1 MPKEQL
7 HGSISIIKQ
16 RLELAANMG
25 KMRAIK
31 HQMPLIPWSPSV
43 TECASTQM
51 PRDSW
56 PSKPALLYWKRVGPH
71 AKLHQQPKPGDWHGN
86 LIVGLKR
93 ELTGTKKPCK
103 DDMCTAW
110 PRWKEQS
117 WETHASLP
125 TPSTGLEPSW
135 STSHGCPKAQCQRKE
150 RERPS
155 PVWQTAG

>member
-71 AKLHQQPKPGDWHGN
+71 AKLHQMVRFN
-86 LIVGLKR
+86 LQECMADLTISSPFHMHMKAPALK
-93 ELTGTKKPCK
+93 C
-103 DDMCTAW
+103 
-110 PRWKEQS
+110 
-117 WETHASLP
+117 
-125 TPSTGLEPSW
+125 
-135 STSHGCPKAQCQRKE
+135 
-150 RERPS
+150 
-155 PVWQTAG
+155 

>member
-86 LIVGLKR
+86 LIVGLKSG
-93 ELTGTKKPCK
+93 LTGTKKPCRVCTK
-103 DDMCTAW
+103 LGPSCVVDDSLA
-110 PRWKEQS
+110 
-117 WETHASLP
+117 AS
-125 TPSTGLEPSW
+125 
-135 STSHGCPKAQCQRKE
+135 
-150 RERPS
+150 
-155 PVWQTAG
+155 TAGYQLEICIGYCNVALLTLW

>member
-1 MPKEQL
+1 MICQVKNGSETATNGLLVCMPKEQL

-93 ELTGTKKPCK
+93 ELTGTKNHAKYV
-103 DDMCTAW
+103 
-110 PRWKEQS
+110 QS
-117 WETHASLP
+117 LAPFEGAVLGDTWH
-125 TPSTGLEPSW
+125 PS
-135 STSHGCPKAQCQRKE
+135 
-150 RERPS
+150 
-155 PVWQTAG
+155 QTLRSRSCMLT